1 MKFLMPTLVYSEE
14 NCVLR
19 HSAELASLG
28 SRALIVTGKNS
39 ARRCGAFADVT
50 LPSTN
55 TAYPGW
61 NSRKWRKTLLWKQS

>member
-14 NCVLR
+14 NCVLS

-28 SRALIVTGKNS
+28 SRALIVTGKRMS
-39 ARRCGAFADVT
+39 RQ
-50 LPSTN
+50 LLIS

-61 NSRKWRKTLLWKQS
+61 NSRKWKRTLLWKRS